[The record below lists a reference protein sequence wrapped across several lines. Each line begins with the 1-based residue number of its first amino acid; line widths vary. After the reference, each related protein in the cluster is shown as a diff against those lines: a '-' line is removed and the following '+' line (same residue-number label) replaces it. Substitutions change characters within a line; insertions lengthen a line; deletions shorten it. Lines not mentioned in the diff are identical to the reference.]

1 MSVPFLDLKTQY
13 NQIKDEIA
21 SELSEVLD
29 TCYYVLGPKV
39 ASFEEKFAE
48 IAGTKYC
55 IAVSSGTAAVHIMI
69 WASDL
74 QPGSGIIVPP
84 NTFTASVEGIV
95 LAGHV
100 PVFVDVDKDTLN
112 LSPDRVRNFLESCS
126 STGKPID
133 PKTGAEI
140 RGILAV
146 DLYGQPAAMPE
157 LEKISE
163 HYGLLLFEDACQSV
177 NASRNGRPAGSFG
190 TAAAFSFYP
199 GKNLGAFGE
208 GGAVTTNSEDIAGRV
223 RALRDHGSRE
233 KYLYD
238 FIGHNYRM
246 SAFQGAVLGVKSR
259 YISQWNDRRRDAAKR
274 YNELLSGLP
283 LVLPS
288 EDGDVRHVYHLYAL
302 HTPERDTLREFLSSR
317 DVASGLHY
325 PLPLHTQKAY
335 SYLGYEAG
343 DFPVSEWNS
352 SCNLTLP
359 MFPDLSQDQ
368 QIIVVEAVKSY
379 FSQKD

>member
-13 NQIKDEIA
+13 NQIKDEIG
-21 SELSEVLD
+21 SELTEVLD

-39 ASFEEKFAE
+39 AAFEEKFAE

-55 IAVSSGTAAVHIMI
+55 VAVSSGTAAVHIMI
-69 WASDL
+69 WAADL

-112 LSPDRVRNFLESCS
+112 LSPEKVESFLESCS
-126 STGKPID
+126 STGKPIN
-133 PKTGAEI
+133 PKTGARI
-140 RGILAV
+140 KGVLAV
-146 DLYGQPAAMPE
+146 DLYGQPAALPE

-163 HYGLLLFEDACQSV
+163 RYGLLLFEDACQSV

-208 GGAVTTNSEDIAGRV
+208 GGAVTTNSEDIALRV
-223 RALRDHGSRE
+223 RTLRDHGSRE
-233 KYLYD
+233 KYIYD

-259 YISQWNDRRRDAAKR
+259 YISQWNDRRREAAER

-283 LVLPS
+283 LVLPH

-302 HTPERDTLREFLSSR
+302 HTPERDSLREFLSNG

-335 SYLGYEAG
+335 AYLGYKAG

-359 MFPDLSQDQ
+359 MFPDLTLDQ
-368 QIIVVEAVKSY
+368 QIIVTEAVKSY
-379 FSQKD
+379 FSDKD

>member
-13 NQIKDEIA
+13 NQIKDEIV
-21 SELSEVLD
+21 SELTEVLD

-39 ASFEEKFAE
+39 AAFEEKFAE

-100 PVFVDVDKDTLN
+100 PVFVDVDQDTLN
-112 LSPDRVRNFLESCS
+112 LSPDRVRSFLESCS

-157 LEKISE
+157 LEKISDR
-163 HYGLLLFEDACQSV
+163 YGLLLFEDACQSV

-223 RALRDHGSRE
+223 RTLRDHGSRE
-233 KYLYD
+233 KYIYD

-259 YISQWNDRRRDAAKR
+259 YISQWNDRRRNSAKR

-288 EDGDVRHVYHLYAL
+288 EDGDVRHVYHLYAV
-302 HTPERDTLREFLSSR
+302 HTPERDALREFLSSR

-359 MFPDLSQDQ
+359 MFPDLTQDQ
-368 QIIVVEAVKSY
+368 QVIVAEAVKSY
-379 FSQKD
+379 FSEKD

>member
-13 NQIKDEIA
+13 KQIKSEIE

-39 ASFEEKFAE
+39 TSFEEKFTE

-55 IAVSSGTAAVHIMI
+55 VAVSSGTAAVHLMI
-69 WASDL
+69 WAADL
-74 QPGSGIIVPP
+74 LPGSGIIVPP
-84 NTFTASVEGIV
+84 NTFTASAEGIV

-100 PVFVDVDKDTLN
+100 PVFVDVNRDTLN
-112 LSPDRVRNFLESCS
+112 LSPEKVVSFLDSCS
-126 STGKPID
+126 VGGRPID

-146 DLYGQPAAMPE
+146 DLYGQPAALQE

-163 HYGLLLFEDACQSV
+163 RYGLLLFEDACQAH

-208 GGAVTTNSEDIAGRV
+208 GGAVTTNSEAMAVKIK
-223 RALRDHGSRE
+223 ALRDHGSRE
-233 KYLYD
+233 KYFYD
-238 FIGHNYRM
+238 YIGHNYRM
-246 SAFQGAVLGVKSR
+246 SAFQGAVLGVKTR
-259 YISQWNDRRRDAAKR
+259 YISQWNDRRRKAASK
-274 YNELLSGLP
+274 YNGLLSDLP
-283 LVLPS
+283 IELPV
-288 EDGDVRHVYHLYAL
+288 EDADVRHVYHLYAV
-302 HTPERDTLREFLSSR
+302 HTPERDSLRKFLGDR
-317 DVASGLHY
+317 EVASGLHY
-325 PLPLHTQKAY
+325 PLPLHVQKAY
-335 SYLGYEAG
+335 SYLGYKTG

-352 SCNLTLP
+352 SNNLTLP
-359 MFPDLSQDQ
+359 MFPDITENQ
-368 QIIVVEAVKSY
+368 QNTVAETIRSY
-379 FSQKD
+379 FSKKD

>member
-13 NQIKDEIA
+13 NQIKDEIG
-21 SELSEVLD
+21 SELAEVLD

-48 IAGTKYC
+48 IAGTEYC
-55 IAVSSGTAAVHIMI
+55 IAVSSGTAAVHLMI
-69 WASDL
+69 WAADL

-84 NTFTASVEGIV
+84 NTFTASGEGII
-95 LAGHV
+95 LAGHI

-112 LSPDRVRNFLESCS
+112 LSPDKVQSFLESCS
-126 STGKPID
+126 AGGSPID
-133 PKTGAEI
+133 PKTGAVI

-146 DLYGQPAAMPE
+146 DLYGQPAALPE
-157 LEKISE
+157 LEEISDR
-163 HYGLLLFEDACQSV
+163 YGLLLFEDACQSV

-199 GKNLGAFGE
+199 GKNLGAYGE
-208 GGAVTTNSEDIAGRV
+208 GGAVTTNSEDIAAKV

-233 KYLYD
+233 KYHYD

-246 SAFQGAVLGVKSR
+246 SAFQGAVLGVKSK
-259 YISQWNDRRRDAAKR
+259 YISQWNDKRIEAARR
-274 YNELLSGLP
+274 YTELLTGLP
-283 LVLPS
+283 LVLPR
-288 EDGDVRHVYHLYAL
+288 EDGDVRHVYHLYTL
-302 HTPERDTLREFLSSR
+302 HTSERDNLRKFLSNR

-335 SYLGYEAG
+335 AFLGYETG

-359 MFPDLSQDQ
+359 MFPDITEDQ
-368 QIIVVEAVKSY
+368 QIIVTGAVRSY
-379 FSQKD
+379 FSKKD

>member
-13 NQIKDEIA
+13 NQIKDEIG
-21 SELSEVLD
+21 SELTEVLD

-39 ASFEEKFAE
+39 AAFEEKFAE

-55 IAVSSGTAAVHIMI
+55 VAVSSGTAAVHLMI
-69 WASDL
+69 WAADL
-74 QPGSGIIVPP
+74 PPGSGIIVPP
-84 NTFTASVEGIV
+84 NTFTASAEGIV

-112 LSPDRVRNFLESCS
+112 LSPEKVKSFLESCS
-126 STGKPID
+126 ADGTPID
-133 PKTGAEI
+133 PKTGARI

-146 DLYGQPAAMPE
+146 DLYGQPAALPE
-157 LEKISE
+157 LENISDR
-163 HYGLLLFEDACQSV
+163 YGLLLFEDACQSV
-177 NASRNGRPAGSFG
+177 NASRNGRAAGSFG

-208 GGAVTTNSEDIAGRV
+208 GGAVTTNSEDIAQRV
-223 RALRDHGSRE
+223 RTLRDHGSRE
-233 KYLYD
+233 KYHYD

-259 YISQWNDRRRDAAKR
+259 YISQWNDRRREAAGR

-283 LVLPS
+283 VVLPC
-288 EDGDVRHVYHLYAL
+288 EAGDARHVYHLYAL
-302 HTPERDTLREFLSSR
+302 HTPERDELREFLSNSE
-317 DVASGLHY
+317 VASGLHY
-325 PLPLHTQKAY
+325 PFPLHTQKAY
-335 SYLGYEAG
+335 SYLGYENG

-352 SCNLTLP
+352 SNNLTLP
-359 MFPDLSQDQ
+359 MFPDITEDQ
-368 QIIVVEAVKSY
+368 QVIVARAVRSY
-379 FSQKD
+379 FSKKE

>member
-1 MSVPFLDLKTQY
+1 MPVPFLDLKTQY
-13 NQIKDEIA
+13 NQIKDEIGK
-21 SELSEVLD
+21 ELSEVLD
-29 TCYYVLGPKV
+29 TCYYVLGPQV

-69 WASDL
+69 WAGDL

-84 NTFTASVEGIV
+84 NTFTASTEGIV

-100 PVFVDVDKDTLN
+100 PVFADVDKDTLN
-112 LSPDRVRNFLESCS
+112 LSPEKVQSFLEYCS
-126 STGKPID
+126 SGGKPID

-157 LEKISE
+157 IEKISE
-163 HYGLLLFEDACQSV
+163 QYGLMLFEDACQAH
-177 NASRNGRPAGSFG
+177 NASRDGRSAGSFG

-208 GGAVTTNSEDIAGRV
+208 GGAVTTNSEDIAVRV
-223 RALRDHGSRE
+223 RTLRDHGSRE
-233 KYLYD
+233 KYHYD

-246 SAFQGAVLGVKSR
+246 SAFQGAVLGVKSK
-259 YISQWNDRRRDAAKR
+259 YISQWNDRRKEAAKR
-274 YNELLSGLP
+274 YNKLLSGLP
-283 LVLPS
+283 LVLPV
-288 EDGDVRHVYHLYAL
+288 EDGDVRHVYHLYAM
-302 HTPERDTLREFLSSR
+302 HTPERDDLREFLSHR

-343 DFPVSEWNS
+343 DFPISEWNS

-359 MFPDLSQDQ
+359 MFPDITEDQ
-368 QIIVVEAVKSY
+368 QVIVTDAVRSY
-379 FSQKD
+379 FSKND

>member
-13 NQIKDEIA
+13 NQIKDEIGT
-21 SELSEVLD
+21 ELAEVLD

-39 ASFEEKFAE
+39 AAFEKKFAE

-55 IAVSSGTAAVHIMI
+55 IAVSSGTAAVHLMI

-84 NTFTASVEGIV
+84 NTFTASAEGIV

-100 PVFVDVDKDTLN
+100 PVFVDVDKNTLN
-112 LSPDRVRNFLESCS
+112 LSPEKVESFLESCS
-126 STGKPID
+126 SSGKPVD

-140 RGILAV
+140 KGILAV
-146 DLYGQPAAMPE
+146 DLYGQPAALPE

-163 HYGLLLFEDACQSV
+163 RYGLLLFEDACQSV

-223 RALRDHGSRE
+223 RTLRDHGSRE

-246 SAFQGAVLGVKSR
+246 SAFQGAVLGVKSA
-259 YISQWNDRRRDAAKR
+259 YISQWNDRRREAANR
-274 YNELLSGLP
+274 YKELLSGLP
-283 LVLPS
+283 LDLPA
-288 EDGDVRHVYHLYAL
+288 EEGDVRHVYHLYAT
-302 HTPERDTLREFLSSR
+302 HTPKRDELRKHLGEMS
-317 DVASGLHY
+317 VASGLHY

-335 SYLGYEAG
+335 SYLGYKEG

-352 SCNLTLP
+352 ASNLTLP
-359 MFPDLSQDQ
+359 MFPDITEEQ
-368 QIIVVEAVKSY
+368 QLTVAEAVKMY
-379 FSQKD
+379 FSK

>member
-13 NQIKDEIA
+13 NQIKDEIR
-21 SELSEVLD
+21 SELTEVLD

-39 ASFEEKFAE
+39 AAFEEKFAE

-55 IAVSSGTAAVHIMI
+55 VAVSSGTAAVHIMI

-100 PVFVDVDKDTLN
+100 PVFVDVDRDTLN
-112 LSPDRVRNFLESCS
+112 LSPDRVRSFLESCS

-157 LEKISE
+157 LEEISE

-190 TAAAFSFYP
+190 TVAAFSFYP

-233 KYLYD
+233 KYIYD

-259 YISQWNDRRRDAAKR
+259 YISQWNDRRRDSAKR

-288 EDGDVRHVYHLYAL
+288 EDGNVRHVYHLYAV

-359 MFPDLSQDQ
+359 MFPDLTPDQ
-368 QIIVVEAVKSY
+368 QIIVTEAVKSY
-379 FSQKD
+379 FSEKD

>member
-13 NQIKDEIA
+13 NQIKDEIE

-55 IAVSSGTAAVHIMI
+55 IAVSSGTAAVHLMI
-69 WASDL
+69 WAADL

-84 NTFTASVEGIV
+84 NTFTASGEGII
-95 LAGHV
+95 LAGHI
-100 PVFVDVDKDTLN
+100 PVFVDVAKDTLN
-112 LSPDRVRNFLESCS
+112 LSPDKVQSFLESCS
-126 STGKPID
+126 AGGSPID

-146 DLYGQPAAMPE
+146 DLYGQPAALPE

-163 HYGLLLFEDACQSV
+163 RYGLLLFEDACQAH
-177 NASRNGRPAGSFG
+177 NASRDGRSAGSFG

-208 GGAVTTNSEDIAGRV
+208 GGAVTTNSENIAGRV
-223 RALRDHGSRE
+223 RTLRDHGSRE
-233 KYLYD
+233 KYHYD

-259 YISQWNDRRRDAAKR
+259 YISQWNDRRREAAKR
-274 YNELLSGLP
+274 YKELLSGFPLELP
-283 LVLPS
+283 V
-288 EDGDVRHVYHLYAL
+288 EDVDVRHVYHLYAI
-302 HTPERDTLREFLSSR
+302 HTPKRNELGKHLGEMN
-317 DVASGLHY
+317 VASGLHY

-335 SYLGYEAG
+335 SYLGYEEG

-359 MFPDLSQDQ
+359 MFPDITEDQ
-368 QIIVVEAVKSY
+368 QTIVAEAVRSY
-379 FSQKD
+379 FSKKD